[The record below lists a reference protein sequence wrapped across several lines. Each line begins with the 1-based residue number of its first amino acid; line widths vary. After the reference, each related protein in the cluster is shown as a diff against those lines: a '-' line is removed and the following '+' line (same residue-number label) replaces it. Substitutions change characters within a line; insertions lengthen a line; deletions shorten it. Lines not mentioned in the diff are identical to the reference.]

1 MDSPFSHTS
10 HSRIPQH
17 VANPSPC
24 GATPWGA
31 QEKNH
36 MDSHVTP
43 QPTSHFDTT
52 TPGKP
57 WLFRPTSTPVKG
69 AATKSCKETCT
80 HPALC
85 KSNFIVKCTDTSFQG
100 RICHAASLDHRNQE
114 AYTAATAHQ
123 AIMDHLTVS
132 VLPEPNMRQS
142 QRQHSLCAH
151 VHTMWQWQA
160 LAVHCPSSR
169 IDTRP
174 KVLQQQSAPG

>member
-1 MDSPFSHTS
+1 MDSPFSHSS

-17 VANPSPC
+17 VRANPSPC
-24 GATPWGA
+24 GATPW
-31 QEKNH
+31 EHKKKKNH
-36 MDSHVTP
+36 MSPLSLRLTLIQ
-43 QPTSHFDTT
+43 QPLASLGCLD
-52 TPGKP
+52 
-57 WLFRPTSTPVKG
+57 PTSTPVKG
-69 AATKSCKETCT
+69 AATRSCKETCT

-123 AIMDHLTVS
+123 AITDHLTAS

-174 KVLQQQSAPG
+174 KLLQQQSAPG